1 MNNRIA
7 EEKPSLLININY
19 LLGDSIG
26 RYLIYLLAISIF
38 ILPILHVYIAEDSL
52 FHVSSYTIS
61 LLGKYLCFA
70 LLALSLDLV
79 WGYTGI
85 LSLGHGA
92 FFGLGGYM
100 MGMHLMREIGDRGVY
115 GNPLL
120 PDFMVFLNWE
130 ELPWFWYGFDSFL
143 FSCLMVILIP
153 GLLAF
158 IFSALAFGSRVTGV
172 YFSIITQ
179 ALVFT
184 LMLAFFQN
192 DFGFGGNNGLT
203 DFKDILGKDIS
214 SKETRAALYI
224 CSATMLILSYL
235 TCRFIVSSKIGNI
248 LIGIRDRETRMR
260 FLGYNTTV
268 FKIIIFTFSALLAG
282 IAGALYVPQVGIINP
297 GEFSPIK
304 SIEIVVWVALGGRGF
319 LYGAIIG
326 AIVVNILKSYLTI
339 ISPEIWIIFLGLI
352 FILVTIYLP
361 NGLTDLKRIIKKK
374 LYDRE

>member
-1 MNNRIA
+1 MISSDNLKTKSNSYFF
-7 EEKPSLLININY
+7 K
-19 LLGDSIG
+19 
-26 RYLIYLLAISIF
+26 LLANDKTGKIIIY
-38 ILPILHVYIAEDSL
+38 ILFLLMILLPMLHIIPSKDS
-52 FHVSSYTIS
+52 FFYVNAYTIS

-115 GNPLL
+115 GNPIL
-120 PDFMVFLNWE
+120 PDFMVFLNWQ
-130 ELPWFWYGFDSFL
+130 ELPWFWNGFDNFY
-143 FSCLMVILIP
+143 FACLMIILVP
-153 GLLAF
+153 GFLAM
-158 IFSALAFGSRVTGV
+158 IFSALAFGSRVSGV

-203 DFKDILGKDIS
+203 DFKDLLGKDIS
-214 SKETRAALYI
+214 SKETRGVLFASSAL
-224 CSATMLILSYL
+224 MLIIGYL
-235 TCRFIVSSKIGNI
+235 FCRIIISSKVGNI
-248 LIGIRDRETRMR
+248 LVGIRDKENRMR

-268 FKIIIFTFSALLAG
+268 YKIIIFTISAILAG

-297 GEFSPIK
+297 SEFSPIK

-319 LYGAIIG
+319 LYGAVIG
-326 AIVVNILKSYLTI
+326 ALAVNILKSFFTI
-339 ISPEIWIIFLGLI
+339 ISPEIWIFFLGLI
-352 FILVTIYLP
+352 FILITIYFP
-361 NGLTDLKRIIKKK
+361 NGISDLRGIIRKFYEKQ
-374 LYDRE
+374 

>member
-1 MNNRIA
+1 MNKRIT
-7 EEKPSLLININY
+7 EKKPSLLININF

-143 FSCLMVILIP
+143 FSCLMVILVP

-224 CSATMLILSYL
+224 CSATLLILSYL

-268 FKIIIFTFSALLAG
+268 FKIIIFTFSAVLAG

-374 LYDRE
+374 LYDRK

>member
-1 MNNRIA
+1 MIKSNNSNKKNKNFLTLLMADDKIGNYIIYILF
-7 EEKPSLLININY
+7 LLII
-19 LLGDSIG
+19 L
-26 RYLIYLLAISIF
+26 
-38 ILPILHVYIAEDSL
+38 LPILHIVPDEESAYYING
-52 FHVSSYTIS
+52 YTIS

-115 GNPLL
+115 GNPVL
-120 PDFMVFLNWE
+120 PDFMVFLNWQ
-130 ELPWFWYGFDSFL
+130 ELPWFWIGFDNFY
-143 FSCLMVILIP
+143 FACLMIIIIP
-153 GLLAF
+153 GSLAL
-158 IFSALAFGSRVTGV
+158 IFSSLAFGSRVSGV

-203 DFKDILGKDIS
+203 DFKDILGKDLS
-214 SKETRAALYI
+214 SKETRGVLFA
-224 CSATMLILSYL
+224 CSALMLIIGYL
-235 TCRFIVSSKIGNI
+235 ICRKIISSKIGTI
-248 LIGIRDRETRMR
+248 LVGIRDKEDRMR

-268 FKIIIFTFSALLAG
+268 YKIIIFTISAIIAG

-319 LYGAIIG
+319 LYGAVIG
-326 AIVVNILKSYLTI
+326 AIVVNILKSFLTI
-339 ISPEIWIIFLGLI
+339 ISPEIWIFFLGLI
-352 FILVTIYLP
+352 FILITIYMP
-361 NGLTDLKRIIKKK
+361 NGLTDLRGFIKRFYEKK
-374 LYDRE
+374 

>member
-1 MNNRIA
+1 MSKLFMNKKILFMSSGHA
-7 EEKPSLLININY
+7 

-26 RYLIYLLAISIF
+26 RYLITILAISIF
-38 ILPILHVYIAEDSL
+38 LLPILHLYIPEDNM

-70 LLALSLDLV
+70 LLALSLDLI

-115 GNPLL
+115 GNPDL

-130 ELPWFWYGFDSFL
+130 KLPWFWFGFDSFL
-143 FSCLMVILIP
+143 FTVLMIFLVP

-214 SKETRAALYI
+214 SKETRGILYI
-224 CSATMLILSYL
+224 FSATMLILGYL
-235 TCRFIVSSKIGNI
+235 ICRRIVASKVGNI
-248 LIGIRDRETRMR
+248 LVGIRDRETRMR

-268 FKIIIFTFSALLAG
+268 FKIFIFTISAILAG

-339 ISPEIWIIFLGLI
+339 ISPEI
-352 FILVTIYLP
+352 
-361 NGLTDLKRIIKKK
+361 
-374 LYDRE
+374 

>member
-1 MNNRIA
+1 M
-7 EEKPSLLININY
+7 Y
-19 LLGDSIG
+19 T
-26 RYLIYLLAISIF
+26 
-38 ILPILHVYIAEDSL
+38 AEDSI

-143 FSCLMVILIP
+143 FSCLMVFLVP

-214 SKETRAALYI
+214 SKETRAVFYI

-235 TCRFIVSSKIGNI
+235 ICRFIN
-248 LIGIRDRETRMR
+248 
-260 FLGYNTTV
+260 
-268 FKIIIFTFSALLAG
+268 
-282 IAGALYVPQVGIINP
+282 
-297 GEFSPIK
+297 
-304 SIEIVVWVALGGRGF
+304 
-319 LYGAIIG
+319 
-326 AIVVNILKSYLTI
+326 
-339 ISPEIWIIFLGLI
+339 
-352 FILVTIYLP
+352 
-361 NGLTDLKRIIKKK
+361 
-374 LYDRE
+374 

>member
-1 MNNRIA
+1 MNKRIA
-7 EEKPSLLININY
+7 EKKPSLLININY

-214 SKETRAALYI
+214 SKETRAVFYI
-224 CSATMLILSYL
+224 CSAVMLILSYL
-235 TCRFIVSSKIGNI
+235 ICRFIVSSKIGNI

-268 FKIIIFTFSALLAG
+268 FKIIIFTFSAVLAG

-326 AIVVNILKSYLTI
+326 AIVVNVLKSYLTI
-339 ISPEIWIIFLGLI
+339 ISPEIWIIFLGLV

-361 NGLTDLKRIIKKK
+361 NGLTDLKRIIKKN
-374 LYDRE
+374 LYDSR

>member
-1 MNNRIA
+1 MNKKVV
-7 EEKPSLLININY
+7 EKKLSFLTNSKL

-26 RYLIYLLAISIF
+26 RYLIFIIAISTLL
-38 ILPILHVYIAEDSL
+38 LPILHVYTAEDSI
-52 FHVSSYTIS
+52 FHISSYTIS

-130 ELPWFWYGFDSFL
+130 ELPWFWYGFDNFL

-214 SKETRAALYI
+214 SKETRAVFYI

-235 TCRFIVSSKIGNI
+235 ICRFIVSSKIGNI

-268 FKIIIFTFSALLAG
+268 FKIIIFTFSAVLAG

-326 AIVVNILKSYLTI
+326 AIVVNVLKSYLTI

-361 NGLTDLKRIIKKK
+361 NGLADLKRIIKKN
-374 LYDRE
+374 LYDRR

>member
-1 MNNRIA
+1 MIKKADVKNKNFSLSKYLISIDISG
-7 EEKPSLLININY
+7 KFMISSLLIAIVVLP
-19 LLGDSIG
+19 LLH
-26 RYLIYLLAISIF
+26 IYTNENSF
-38 ILPILHVYIAEDSL
+38 
-52 FHVSSYTIS
+52 FHVNGYTIS
-61 LLGKYLCFA
+61 LIGKYLCFA

-115 GNPLL
+115 GNPIL
-120 PDFMVFLNWE
+120 PDFMVFLNWN
-130 ELPWFWYGFDSFL
+130 ELPWFWYGFDSFI
-143 FSCLMVILIP
+143 FACLMVVLVP

-158 IFSALAFGSRVTGV
+158 IFSALAFGSRVSGV

-214 SKETRAALYI
+214 SRETRATLFIFSALMLVFGYLI
-224 CSATMLILSYL
+224 CKVI
-235 TCRFIVSSKIGNI
+235 ISSKVGNV
-248 LIGIRDRETRMR
+248 LVGIRDKEDRMR
-260 FLGYNTTV
+260 FLGYNTTLY
-268 FKIIIFTFSALLAG
+268 KIIIFTISAILAG

-326 AIVVNILKSYLTI
+326 AIVVNILKSIFTI
-339 ISPEIWIIFLGLI
+339 ISPEIWIFFLGLI

-361 NGLTDLKRIIKKK
+361 NGLADLKSFIRR
-374 LYDRE
+374 LYVKR

>member
-1 MNNRIA
+1 MIKKADVKNKNFSLSKYLISI
-7 EEKPSLLININY
+7 ETSGKFMISSLLIAIVVLP
-19 LLGDSIG
+19 LLH
-26 RYLIYLLAISIF
+26 IYTSENSIF
-38 ILPILHVYIAEDSL
+38 HVNG
-52 FHVSSYTIS
+52 YTIS
-61 LLGKYLCFA
+61 LIGKYLCFA

-115 GNPLL
+115 GNPIL
-120 PDFMVFLNWE
+120 PDFMVFLNWN
-130 ELPWFWYGFDSFL
+130 ELPWFWYGFDSFI
-143 FSCLMVILIP
+143 FACLMVVLVP

-158 IFSALAFGSRVTGV
+158 IFSALAFGSRVSGV

-214 SKETRAALYI
+214 SRETRATLFMFSALMLVFGYLI
-224 CSATMLILSYL
+224 CRVI
-235 TCRFIVSSKIGNI
+235 ISSKVGNV
-248 LIGIRDRETRMR
+248 LVGIRDKEDRMR
-260 FLGYNTTV
+260 FLGYNTTLY
-268 FKIIIFTFSALLAG
+268 KIIIFTISAILAG

-326 AIVVNILKSYLTI
+326 AIVVNILKSIFTI
-339 ISPEIWIIFLGLI
+339 ISPEIWIFFLGLI

-361 NGLTDLKRIIKKK
+361 NGLADLKSFIRR
-374 LYDRE
+374 LYVKR

>member
-1 MNNRIA
+1 MIKFKNTKFKFPNVF
-7 EEKPSLLININY
+7 KKCLLDDKTGKLMIFVLLLSTVVLPLLHIFPNENSFFHIN
-19 LLGDSIG
+19 
-26 RYLIYLLAISIF
+26 
-38 ILPILHVYIAEDSL
+38 
-52 FHVSSYTIS
+52 SYTIS

-115 GNPLL
+115 GNPIL
-120 PDFMVFLNWE
+120 PDFMVFLNWQ
-130 ELPWFWYGFDSFL
+130 ELPWFWHGFDNFY
-143 FSCLMVILIP
+143 FACLMIILIP
-153 GLLAF
+153 GFLAL
-158 IFSALAFGSRVTGV
+158 IFSALAFGSRVSGV

-203 DFKDILGKDIS
+203 DFKDILGSDIS
-214 SKETRAALYI
+214 SKKARGVLFA
-224 CSATMLILSYL
+224 CSAIMLILGYL
-235 TCRFIVSSKIGNI
+235 LCRIIISSKIGNI
-248 LIGIRDRETRMR
+248 LIGIRDKENRMM

-268 FKIIIFTFSALLAG
+268 YKIIIFTISAILAG

-319 LYGAIIG
+319 LYGAVLG
-326 AIVVNILKSYLTI
+326 AIVVNILKSFFTI
-339 ISPEIWIIFLGLI
+339 ISPEIWLFFLGLI

-361 NGLTDLKRIIKKK
+361 NGLIGVRSLLRKNYEKK
-374 LYDRE
+374 

>member
-1 MNNRIA
+1 MIKDFFSKANLSNFYKLFKSRDRT
-7 EEKPSLLININY
+7 
-19 LLGDSIG
+19 GMV
-26 RYLIYLLAISIF
+26 LIYMLLLSTI
-38 ILPILHVYIAEDSL
+38 ILPLLHIYPSEDNF
-52 FHVSSYTIS
+52 FHINGYTIS
-61 LLGKYLCFA
+61 LFGKYLCFA

-115 GNPLL
+115 GNPVL
-120 PDFMVFLNWE
+120 PDFMVFLNWQ
-130 ELPWFWYGFDSFL
+130 ELPWFWHGFDSFY
-143 FSCLMVILIP
+143 FACLMIVLVP
-153 GLLAF
+153 GFLAL
-158 IFSALAFGSRVTGV
+158 IFSALAFGSRVSGV

-214 SKETRAALYI
+214 AKETRGVLFA
-224 CSATMLILSYL
+224 CSAAMLILGYMI
-235 TCRFIVSSKIGNI
+235 CRKIIRSKVGYI
-248 LIGIRDRETRMR
+248 LVGIRDKENRMR
-260 FLGYNTTV
+260 FLGYNTTIY
-268 FKIIIFTFSALLAG
+268 KIIIFTISAIMAG

-319 LYGAIIG
+319 LYGAVIG
-326 AIVVNILKSYLTI
+326 AIVVNILKSFLTI
-339 ISPEIWIIFLGLI
+339 ISPEIWILFLGLI

-361 NGLTDLKRIIKKK
+361 NGLIGIKDFLKGLYEKK
-374 LYDRE
+374 

>member
-1 MNNRIA
+1 MTKFKSSVKTTIKPNNLKA
-7 EEKPSLLININY
+7 
-19 LLGDSIG
+19 LLGDSVG
-26 RYLIYLLAISIF
+26 KYMLYTLLLSIF
-38 ILPILHVYIAEDSL
+38 ILPVLHIYPSEDS
-52 FHVSSYTIS
+52 FFYINGYTIS

-70 LLALSLDLV
+70 LLAMSLDLI
-79 WGYTGI
+79 WGYAGI

-115 GNPLL
+115 GNPDL
-120 PDFMVFLNWE
+120 PDFMVFLDWK
-130 ELPWFWYGFDSFL
+130 ELPWFWNGFDSFS
-143 FSCLMVILIP
+143 FACLMVIFIP
-153 GLLAF
+153 GILAF
-158 IFSALAFGSRVTGV
+158 IFSALAFGSRVSGV

-214 SKETRAALYI
+214 SKETRGTLYA
-224 CSATMLILSYL
+224 CSALMLILGYL
-235 TCRFIVSSKIGNI
+235 LCRVIISSKVGNI
-248 LIGIRDRETRMR
+248 LVGIRDKENRMR
-260 FLGYNTTV
+260 FLGYNTTQ
-268 FKIIIFTFSALLAG
+268 FKIIIFTISGILAG

-319 LYGAIIG
+319 LYGAVIG
-326 AIVVNILKSYLTI
+326 AIVVNILKSFFTI
-339 ISPEIWIIFLGLI
+339 ISPEIWIFFLGLI

-361 NGLTDLKRIIKKK
+361 NGLTDIKRLIMR
-374 LYDRE
+374 LYDKR

>member
-1 MNNRIA
+1 MNKKVV
-7 EEKPSLLININY
+7 EKKLSFLTNSKL

-26 RYLIYLLAISIF
+26 RYLIFIIAISTLL
-38 ILPILHVYIAEDSL
+38 LPILHVYTAEDSI
-52 FHVSSYTIS
+52 FHISSYTIS

-130 ELPWFWYGFDSFL
+130 ELPWFWYGFDNFL

-214 SKETRAALYI
+214 SKETRAMFYI
-224 CSATMLILSYL
+224 CSAIMLITSYL
-235 TCRFIVSSKIGNI
+235 ICRFIVTSKIGNI
-248 LIGIRDRETRMR
+248 LVGIRDRETRMR
-260 FLGYNTTV
+260 FLGYNTTI
-268 FKIIIFTFSALLAG
+268 FKIIIFTFSAALAG

-326 AIVVNILKSYLTI
+326 AIVVNVLKSYLTI

-361 NGLTDLKRIIKKK
+361 NGITDLKRIIKKN
-374 LYDRE
+374 LYDRK

>member
-1 MNNRIA
+1 MIKSNNSNKKNKNFLTLLMADDKIGNYIIYILF
-7 EEKPSLLININY
+7 LLII
-19 LLGDSIG
+19 L
-26 RYLIYLLAISIF
+26 
-38 ILPILHVYIAEDSL
+38 LPILHIVPDEESVFYING
-52 FHVSSYTIS
+52 YTIS

-115 GNPLL
+115 GNPVL
-120 PDFMVFLNWE
+120 PDFMVFLNWQ
-130 ELPWFWYGFDSFL
+130 ELPWFWNGFDNFY
-143 FSCLMVILIP
+143 FACLMIIVVP
-153 GLLAF
+153 GFLAM
-158 IFSALAFGSRVTGV
+158 IFSALAFGSRVSGV

-203 DFKDILGKDIS
+203 DFKDLLGKDIS
-214 SKETRAALYI
+214 SKETRGVLFASSAL
-224 CSATMLILSYL
+224 MLIIGYL
-235 TCRFIVSSKIGNI
+235 FCRIIISSKVGNI
-248 LIGIRDRETRMR
+248 LVGIRDKENRMR

-268 FKIIIFTFSALLAG
+268 YKIIIFTISAILAG

-297 GEFSPIK
+297 SEFSTIK

-319 LYGAIIG
+319 LYGAVIG
-326 AIVVNILKSYLTI
+326 ALAVNILKSFFTI
-339 ISPEIWIIFLGLI
+339 ISPEIWIFFLGLI
-352 FILVTIYLP
+352 FILITIYIP
-361 NGLTDLKRIIKKK
+361 NGITDLRGMIRKFYEKQ
-374 LYDRE
+374 

>member
-1 MNNRIA
+1 MNKGIA
-7 EEKPSLLININY
+7 EKKPSLLININS
-19 LLGDSIG
+19 LLGDPVG
-26 RYLIYLLAISIF
+26 RYLIYILVISIF
-38 ILPILHVYIAEDSL
+38 LLPILHVYIAEDSM

-143 FSCLMVILIP
+143 FSFLMVIFVP

-224 CSATMLILSYL
+224 CSAAMLILSYL

-268 FKIIIFTFSALLAG
+268 FKIIIFTFSAVLAG

-319 LYGAIIG
+319 LYGAVIG

-361 NGLTDLKRIIKKK
+361 NGLTDLKRVIKKK

>member
-1 MNNRIA
+1 MNKRIA
-7 EEKPSLLININY
+7 EKKPSLLININF

-38 ILPILHVYIAEDSL
+38 LLPILHVYTAEDSI

-214 SKETRAALYI
+214 SKETRAVFYI

-235 TCRFIVSSKIGNI
+235 ICRFIVSSKIGNI
-248 LIGIRDRETRMR
+248 LVGIRDRETRMR

-268 FKIIIFTFSALLAG
+268 FKIIIFTFSAVLAG

-326 AIVVNILKSYLTI
+326 AIVVNVLKSYLTI
-339 ISPEIWIIFLGLI
+339 ISPEIWIIFLGLV

-361 NGLTDLKRIIKKK
+361 NGLTDLKRIIKKN
-374 LYDRE
+374 LYDRK